1 MHLFKEQ
8 AVRDYA
14 AAAKAIPVIDYGP
27 FFAGENGAL
36 ERLAEKV
43 AHACENIGFFYALN
57 HGVPDQLIDRAFAAS
72 RRFFG
77 LPIEQKLALKLNEN
91 NIGYLPINASVQGA
105 STVHKATKP
114 NQNESF
120 FISHDRGPDHPDVV
134 AGKPLRGQNQWP
146 RGYGRAARRYDGLL
160 FQPLARCATACCR
173 RSPLRCGM
181 PADFFAPYF
190 AEEAHATLRFLH
202 YPPQPTTEDNVF
214 GQGPHTDN
222 SFMTA
227 LARTDVPGLAV
238 RLPSGEW
245 FPPPVI
251 PGTFLINLG
260 NMMRRWSNDRF
271 LSTPHGVL
279 NDFGHRSLFDRL
291 FPQPEPGQ
299 HYRMPAVLHRPR
311 QPAALSTGCLSRSC
325 ARFLSG
331 ELFPPEGPPLRGR
344 GARGRNSQTGRHS
357 MFDLDRFIEDCRAAV
372 AQDPSHKSARELVA
386 RAVSDPAGSPRRARR
401 AATRRG
407 RAALSVRDLDD
418 PQRDLGAADDDHAA
432 QPSDVGGDRRLYR
445 ARRQH
450 FLAPPAGC
458 RCRADRGGWRPLDW
472 RSAMSS
478 RSAATSS
485 TPLPTRCRE

>member
-57 HGVPDQLIDRAFAAS
+57 HGVPDHLIDRAFGAS
-72 RRFFG
+72 RRFFA

-120 FISHDRGPDHPDVV
+120 FISHNRGPDHPDVV

-146 RGYGRAARRYDGLL
+146 ADMAGLRADM
-160 FQPLARCATACCR
+160 TAYFSALGAMCDR
-173 RSPLRCGM
+173 MLPAFAVALGM

-279 NDFGHRSLFDRL
+279 NDSGTDRYSIAYFHSPNPDSIIECLPSCTCPDNPPRYPPAVYRDLVLEFYRANYFHQKGHRS
-291 FPQPEPGQ
+291 E
-299 HYRMPAVLHRPR
+299 
-311 QPAALSTGCLSRSC
+311 AA
-325 ARFLSG
+325 A
-331 ELFPPEGPPLRGR
+331 
-344 GARGRNSQTGRHS
+344 
-357 MFDLDRFIEDCRAAV
+357 RAA
-372 AQDPSHKSARELVA
+372 Q
-386 RAVSDPAGSPRRARR
+386 
-401 AATRRG
+401 
-407 RAALSVRDLDD
+407 
-418 PQRDLGAADDDHAA
+418 
-432 QPSDVGGDRRLYR
+432 
-445 ARRQH
+445 
-450 FLAPPAGC
+450 
-458 RCRADRGGWRPLDW
+458 
-472 RSAMSS
+472 
-478 RSAATSS
+478 
-485 TPLPTRCRE
+485 